1 MQRFSV
7 AFALVV
13 GCGFPLYVASV
24 SGCGGTHGSGGFSS
38 SSGGFGSSGSGSGS
52 TGSGSSGSGS
62 SGGFNNS
69 SGGSG
74 GYVGDGGYQC
84 PAGLQCNVACS
95 GGGMT
100 TTISGTVLDPAGNN
114 PLYNV
119 AVYVPVVPLQP
130 LPRGVPTGGDACSC
144 SALYKSGAITTAQ
157 TGVDGTF
164 TLKDAPVGS
173 MVPLVLQIGK
183 WRRLVHINVTACQ
196 DNPQPMGSLT
206 LPGGVA
212 AGDTDDNIPDIAVS
226 TGYSDTLECL
236 MHRMG
241 VADSEYVPG
250 ASMAGHIH
258 LFAGGTGTSK
268 PSPTSQG
275 AQEAPST
282 PGAPASDMAL
292 WDSSDHLMPY
302 DITLLSCEGGETYD
316 AKPANLET
324 YLNAGG
330 RVFASHFHYA
340 WFSGPMGSSQTYTAP
355 MDWGTNLATWS
366 QASTSNYGPIGGVV
380 DQTLNLNGMPF
391 PKGQA
396 LQQWLNLVGALSTG
410 QKGVAIGDVP
420 IFDPRYNAVV
430 AAPQKPSQPWIT
442 SDGSGTGGMAG
453 KTMYFSFDTPVNL
466 NPTVTPDPSGMSYCG
481 RAVFS
486 DLHVGG
492 SYTTKDQAPA
502 PAGCS
507 PGPTTGTQALALSEQ
522 EKVLE
527 FMLFDLS
534 SCVVPDT
541 IVPPPPGMPPPQ

>member
-1 MQRFSV
+1 
-7 AFALVV
+7 
-13 GCGFPLYVASV
+13 V
-24 SGCGGTHGSGGFSS
+24 SCPNGG
-38 SSGGFGSSGSGSGS
+38 
-52 TGSGSSGSGS
+52 
-62 SGGFNNS
+62 
-69 SGGSG
+69 
-74 GYVGDGGYQC
+74 D
-84 PAGLQCNVACS
+84 
-95 GGGMT
+95 
-100 TTISGTVLDPAGNN
+100 TTISGKVFDPAGNN

-119 AVYVPVVPLQP
+119 AVYVPIVPLVP
-130 LPRGVPTGGDACSC
+130 LPRGVPTGADACSC

-157 TGVDGTF
+157 TLVDGTF
-164 TLKDAPVGS
+164 TLKNAPTGS

-183 WRRLVHINVTACQ
+183 WRRLVHVNVTACQ
-196 DNPQPMGSLT
+196 ANAQMDGTLT
-206 LPGGVA
+206 LPGTVA
-212 AGDTDDNIPDIAVS
+212 AGDTDDNMPDIAVS
-226 TGYSDTLECL
+226 TGYADTLECL

-241 VADSEYVPG
+241 VADSEYVGG
-250 ASMAGHIH
+250 AATNGHIH

-268 PSPTSQG
+268 PTPTSNG
-275 AQEAPST
+275 AQESPAT
-282 PGAPASDMAL
+282 PGATPSDMTL
-292 WDSSDHLMPY
+292 WDTSDHLMPY

-340 WFSGPMGSSQTYTAP
+340 WFSGPMGSSQTYAAP
-355 MDWGTNLATWS
+355 TDWGGNLATWKT
-366 QASTSNYGPIGGVV
+366 APTTNYGPIGGVV

-396 LQQWLNLVGALSTG
+396 LQQWLTLVGALSTG
-410 QKGVAIGDVP
+410 QKGVNVGDVP

-430 AAPQKPSQPWIT
+430 ASPQKPSQPWIT
-442 SDGSGTGGMAG
+442 SDGSGTGGVAG
-453 KTMYFSFDTPVNL
+453 ETMYFSFDTPVNL
-466 NPTVTPDPSGMSYCG
+466 NPPMGPDPSGMSYCG

-502 PAGCS
+502 PTGCS
-507 PGPTTGTQALALSEQ
+507 PGPTTGTTGVSLSEQ

-541 IVPPPPGMPPPQ
+541 IVPPPPMMPPPQ